1 MNTAVRVLTVLF
13 TLYAGLYLVQEF
25 TKVDVMC
32 RIGDIWSLLD
42 LDDEGPGIFTSVDP
56 EDFPEGP
63 VPEPGDS
70 LLSVDGLTA
79 TVSNYFTVFSTDT
92 PAGREVGIVYR
103 EPSRISM
110 DSTLSSSMAALLA
123 TPIDAALGTGI
134 ADSVSEGE
142 GWMVI
147 APPPVSTTVVT
158 RSIPPVY
165 KVQIILLFIA
175 RVLITAGFLYTAAY
189 TLARR
194 PGNPAA
200 RVMALFCLAITSLM
214 VFSTQIIPMAYATF
228 RLPFQDGLLTATRIL
243 GAFSASFWLHLHMLF
258 PFERERFT
266 KHRKVALAAIYI
278 PIAALVAFNFF
289 IDGQE
294 INIVAVP
301 VLTCYFAGGFAM
313 LRRAMSKS
321 AGMLERR
328 EARMVMWGAA
338 PGFIVFML
346 IAWIQLLFAREMA
359 TLSYTG
365 RLLIANIQFLSILPA
380 PLSIARAMGRFRLHD
395 AETKYRKGTLFLIVN
410 VFLLAFIVVFAYG
423 AGRALSSAAGIGG
436 TTPVLL
442 ISLSL
447 AVGFAPV
454 QRIIRNDLENRFF
467 PERRRLR
474 ALLSGFLQ
482 EIRGIGDRG
491 EFWSLLARRLTEGL
505 DAEPVIP
512 VTKAGASSTALTDG
526 SGAPAPFDT
535 EDMFVQRLCSEGR
548 PLLLD
553 ELQASGRIPLDPAQT
568 DWFEARRIALL
579 LPLPSR
585 DGSIGFV
592 AAGRKRSGE
601 DYRAFELETL
611 GSLSGQMAIA
621 AENIELMEEK
631 VEKEKLEEQ
640 LSIARSIQKGLLPGE
655 IPDTPGLS
663 VSASIQFCLEVAGD
677 YYDVIPMS
685 GGRTLLALGDAT
697 GKGVGPALLMAN
709 LQATL
714 RSISDVGIPLEEMV
728 ARANRM
734 VHANTSPEYFITMFA
749 AVFDPCTS
757 TLEWVNAGHNPPVL
771 LGAGG
776 GIFELSEGGLLLG
789 VSRDAGYRSGT
800 VRMEHGDLLVMYS
813 DGLTEA
819 MDASGEEYG
828 PERLAG
834 AARSAAGL
842 ETCMVVREIVSDV
855 RRFHGSDSFR
865 DDFTIMVARR
875 L

>member
-13 TLYAGLYLVQEF
+13 TLYAGVYLVQEF

-42 LDDEGPGIFTSVDP
+42 LRDEGPGIFTSVDP

-70 LLSVDGLTA
+70 LLTVDGLTA
-79 TVSNYFTVFSTDT
+79 TIANYFTVFSTGT

-103 EPSRISM
+103 EPSRIRM
-110 DSTLSSSMAALLA
+110 DSTVSTSMAFLLA
-123 TPIDAALGTGI
+123 TPVDAALGTGI
-134 ADSVSEGE
+134 ADSVGE
-142 GWMVI
+142 GHGWAVI

-158 RSIPPVY
+158 RSIPAVY
-165 KVQIILLFIA
+165 KVQIILLFIV
-175 RVLITAGFLYTAAY
+175 RVLITAGFLSTAAY

-194 PGNPAA
+194 PGDHAV
-200 RVMALFCLAITSLM
+200 RVMALFCMGMTSLM
-214 VFSTQIIPMAYATF
+214 VFSSNIIAMAYATF
-228 RLPFQDGLLTATRIL
+228 RLPFETGLLTATRL
-243 GAFSASFWLHLHMLF
+243 FGAFSASFWLHLHMLF
-258 PFERERFT
+258 PFERQRFAA
-266 KHRKVALAAIYI
+266 HRKAALAAIYL
-278 PIAALVAFNFF
+278 PIAALVVFNMLD
-289 IDGQE
+289 DGRML
-294 INIVAVP
+294 NIVTVS
-301 VLTCYFAGGFAM
+301 VLTFYFIAGFVM
-313 LRRAMSKS
+313 LRRARSMS
-321 AGMLERR
+321 AGLLERR
-328 EARMVMWGAA
+328 EARTVMWGAA

-346 IAWIQLLFAREMA
+346 FVWVQLLFAREIQA
-359 TLSYTG
+359 LSFTS
-365 RLLIANIQFLSILPA
+365 RLLMANIQFLSILPA
-380 PLSIARAMGRFRLHD
+380 PLSIARAMGRYRLHD

-410 VFLLAFIVVFAYG
+410 VFLLAFIVAFAYG

-454 QRIIRNDLENRFF
+454 QRILRNELENRFF

-474 ALLSGFLQ
+474 ALLGGLLQ

-491 EFWSLLARRLTEGL
+491 EFWDLLARRLAEGL

-512 VTKAGASSTALTDG
+512 VAKAGASSTSLSDG
-526 SGAPAPFDT
+526 GEAPAPFNTD
-535 EDMFVQRLCSEGR
+535 DMFVQRLCSEGR

-553 ELQASGRIPLDPAQT
+553 ELQASGRIPLDPAQA
-568 DWFEARRIALL
+568 DWFAERRIALL
-579 LPLPSR
+579 LPLPSH
-585 DGSIGFV
+585 GGCIGFV

-601 DYRAFELETL
+601 DFKAFELEIL
-611 GSLSGQMAIA
+611 GSLSGQMAMA

-640 LSIARSIQKGLLPGE
+640 LSIARTIQKGLLPGE
-655 IPDTPGLS
+655 MPDTPGLS

-685 GGRTLLALGDAT
+685 GGRTLLAVGDAT

-714 RSISDVGIPLEEMV
+714 RSISDVGMPLAGMIE
-728 ARANRM
+728 RANRM
-734 VHANTSPEYFITMFA
+734 VYANTSPEYFITMFA
-749 AVFDPCTS
+749 AVFDPDAS
-757 TLEWVNAGHNPPVL
+757 TLEWVNAGHNPPIL

-789 VSRDAGYRSGT
+789 VSRDARYASGRISFGHDDT
-800 VRMEHGDLLVMYS
+800 LVMYS

-828 PERLAG
+828 TERLAAAARG
-834 AARSAAGL
+834 AAGR
-842 ETCMVVREIVSDV
+842 ETCTVVREIVSDV